1 MGIAGY
7 GVIWV
12 LWPMVGAGSSGV
24 GAVGH
29 GHGHEVGKG
38 LGLTGYVDY
47 LQG

>member
-7 GVIWV
+7 GLLWV
-12 LWPMVGAGSSGV
+12 LWPIVGAGSSGV
-24 GAVGH
+24 GAV